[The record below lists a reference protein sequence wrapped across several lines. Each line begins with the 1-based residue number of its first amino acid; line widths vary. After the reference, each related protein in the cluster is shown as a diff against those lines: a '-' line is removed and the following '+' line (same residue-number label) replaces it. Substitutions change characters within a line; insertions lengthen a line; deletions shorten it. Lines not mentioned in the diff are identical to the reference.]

1 MKENKILNR
10 KNINDANRRM
20 AFQIYESNIDLKEIY
35 LIGISTNGVILSNR
49 IGDFLKNIS
58 NFSIH
63 QIKLD
68 INKKNPRDKINISID
83 LHKLKNKSIIIID
96 DVLNSGSTLLYAV
109 NAFLSISLNKIQT
122 VVLVNRNHK
131 TFPIKADFKGI
142 SLSTS
147 VKEHI
152 KVVLNSKEEEEEEEE
167 EGVYLS

>member
-1 MKENKILNR
+1 MI
-10 KNINDANRRM
+10 
-20 AFQIYESNIDLKEIY
+20 
-35 LIGISTNGVILSNR
+35 
-49 IGDFLKNIS
+49 
-58 NFSIH
+58 
-63 QIKLD
+63 
-68 INKKNPRDKINISID
+68 
-83 LHKLKNKSIIIID
+83 KNKSIVIID

-131 TFPIKADFKGI
+131 IFPIKADFKGI

-167 EGVYLS
+167 GVYLS

>member
-35 LIGISTNGVILSNR
+35 LIGISKNGVILSNR

-58 NFSIH
+58 NFDIH

-83 LHKLKNKSIIIID
+83 LHKLKNKSIVIID

-131 TFPIKADFKGI
+131 IFPIKADFKGI

-167 EGVYLS
+167 GVYLS